1 MRTAVATIVCI
12 CALAGAGGC
21 ADYDAPRRAASIRQ
35 STPKSPM
42 SEAEKARASIEK
54 QCAQRHVDRSR
65 GILDETEE
73 IKRDKDAICGAFYRG
88 S

>member
-1 MRTAVATIVCI
+1 MA
-12 CALAGAGGC
+12 GC
-21 ADYDAPRRAASIRQ
+21 ACDYDAPRRTASIRHAA
-35 STPKSPM
+35 PKPPL